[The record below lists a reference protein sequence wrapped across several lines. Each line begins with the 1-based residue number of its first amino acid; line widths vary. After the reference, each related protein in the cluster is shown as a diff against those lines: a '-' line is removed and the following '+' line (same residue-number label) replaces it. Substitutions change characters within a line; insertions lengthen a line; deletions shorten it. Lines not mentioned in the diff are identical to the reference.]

1 MNNPLRPYKS
11 DLRRIESLSK
21 LGCNREDIASVVG
34 ITAVQLSRWEETN
47 TAVADIL
54 REKVR
59 PETTMA
65 YADFAPNIEE
75 AFTCGG
81 KRYYRFKEE
90 YEMPAGRYKY
100 FFFFLKEM
108 TMHASLETLQ
118 KYVDAFKKILNGAN
132 PKKGIDL
139 GDLWKLVW
147 NLETIVKLDFDPQL
161 VKKLASVAY
170 FDDSEDLITYDP
182 EYGKAKIKFWED
194 HNIHDFFLTKPI
206 GDLTGLSSLSV
217 ESLEECLTQRMEILK
232 DLDSNLLT
240 VLKENS

>member
-11 DLRRIESLSK
+11 DLRRIESLAK

-34 ITAVQLSRWEETN
+34 VTATHLARWEESS
-47 TAVADIL
+47 TAVADLL

-65 YADFAPNIEE
+65 YADFAPNVEE

-100 FFFFLKEM
+100 FFYFLKEM
-108 TMHASLETLQ
+108 NMHASLETME
-118 KYVDAFKKILNGAN
+118 KYVVAFKNILNATN
-132 PKKGIDL
+132 PKRGIQL

-147 NLETIVKLDFDPQL
+147 NMETILKLDFDPAL

-170 FDDSEDLITYDP
+170 FDEGEDLITYDQ

-194 HNIHDFFLTKPI
+194 HKIYDFFLMKPI

-217 ESLEECLTQRMEILK
+217 DSLEECLNQRMEILK
-232 DLDSNLLT
+232 ELDSNLLT

>member
-1 MNNPLRPYKS
+1 MNNPFRPYAS
-11 DLRRIESLSK
+11 DLRRIESLVK
-21 LGCNREDIASVVG
+21 LGCNRDDIASVVG
-34 ITAVQLSRWEETN
+34 ITSAHLTQWEQTKP
-47 TAVADIL
+47 AVAELL
-54 REKVR
+54 RVKPR

-65 YADFAPNIEE
+65 FIDFAPNVEE

-90 YEMPAGRYKY
+90 HEMPAGRYKY
-100 FFFFLKEM
+100 FFYFLKEM

-118 KYVDAFKKILNGAN
+118 KYVEAFKNILNGVNA
-132 PKKGIDL
+132 KRGIQL

-147 NLETIVKLDFDPQL
+147 NMETIVKLDFDPQL

-170 FDDSEDLITYDP
+170 FDEDEDLITYDQD
-182 EYGKAKIKFWED
+182 YGKAKIKFWED

-206 GDLTGLSSLSV
+206 GDLTGLNSLSV
-217 ESLEECLTQRMEILK
+217 ESLEDCLRERTEILR